1 MRKLLLILLVGI
13 LAVTAGMIVVK
24 GIETDNFSI
33 DSYMTIA
40 EANNELDDLINQEL
54 LYMYAKDNKIDQ
66 DEQFRNEMNQASS
79 LKETSYKNKKNQLDS
94 AYKQLV
100 SERESYEELL
110 NLGVDR
116 NGIPLSKIQEYEIE
130 KIWITLGTYAE
141 EQGID
146 LKLDISVNNS
156 VSKTY
161 DLNFTINGTYT
172 EIEDFIRKVQEDNTL
187 VFKIENFKLVSSGTS
202 TSSGVTDT
210 GSTIMD
216 GIATQSEENQTEE
229 TPVDTTPVEETLT
242 ATFVC
247 KDIKLNIVE
256 NTTTSDSDDNSSTD
270 STEETTSTTTKT
282 TSTKTTST
290 KTTSTTTSSN

>member
-1 MRKLLLILLVGI
+1 M
-13 LAVTAGMIVVK
+13 AVTAGMIVVK

-40 EANNELDDLINQEL
+40 EANNELDDLINQ
-54 LYMYAKDNKIDQ
+54 
-66 DEQFRNEMNQASS
+66 ASS

-100 SERESYEELL
+100 SERESYEEL

-187 VFKIENFKLVSSGTS
+187 VLSPYSENGVSSGTS

-290 KTTSTTTSSN
+290 TTSSN

>member
-40 EANNELDDLINQEL
+40 EANNELDDLI
-54 LYMYAKDNKIDQ
+54 
-66 DEQFRNEMNQASS
+66 NQASS

-216 GIATQSEENQTEE
+216 GVATQSEEKQTEE
-229 TPVDTTPVEETLT
+229 TPGDTTPVEETLT

-290 KTTSTTTSSN
+290 KTTSSN

>member
-40 EANNELDDLINQEL
+40 EANNELDDLI
-54 LYMYAKDNKIDQ
+54 
-66 DEQFRNEMNQASS
+66 NQASS

-187 VFKIENFKLVSSGTS
+187 VFKIENFKLVSSG
-202 TSSGVTDT
+202 VTDT
-210 GSTIMD
+210 RSTIMD
-216 GIATQSEENQTEE
+216 GIATQSEEKQTEE
-229 TPVDTTPVEETLT
+229 TPVDTTPVEESLT

-270 STEETTSTTTKT
+270 STEETTSTSTKKTST
-282 TSTKTTST
+282 TSTST

>member
-1 MRKLLLILLVGI
+1 MEKKI
-13 LAVTAGMIVVK
+13 LAKVGQKEITNLDVQSAIQGLDPYQAQQFQTEEGQKYV
-24 GIETDNFSI
+24 
-33 DSYMTIA
+33 
-40 EANNELDDLINQEL
+40 LDDLI
-54 LYMYAKDNKIDQ
+54 
-66 DEQFRNEMNQASS
+66 NQASS

-290 KTTSTTTSSN
+290 TTSSN

>member
-40 EANNELDDLINQEL
+40 EANNELDDLINH
-54 LYMYAKDNKIDQ
+54 
-66 DEQFRNEMNQASS
+66 
-79 LKETSYKNKKNQLDS
+79 S

-216 GIATQSEENQTEE
+216 GVATQSEEKQTEE

-290 KTTSTTTSSN
+290 KTTSSN

>member
-40 EANNELDDLINQEL
+40 EANNELDDLINQ
-54 LYMYAKDNKIDQ
+54 
-66 DEQFRNEMNQASS
+66 ASS

-116 NGIPLSKIQEYEIE
+116 NGIPLSKIQKYEIE

-146 LKLDISVNNS
+146 LNLDISVNNS

-270 STEETTSTTTKT
+270 STEETTSTTTT
-282 TSTKTTST
+282 TKTTTT

>member
-1 MRKLLLILLVGI
+1 MVFHLV
-13 LAVTAGMIVVK
+13 
-24 GIETDNFSI
+24 
-33 DSYMTIA
+33 
-40 EANNELDDLINQEL
+40 
-54 LYMYAKDNKIDQ
+54 
-66 DEQFRNEMNQASS
+66 
-79 LKETSYKNKKNQLDS
+79 
-94 AYKQLV
+94 
-100 SERESYEELL
+100 
-110 NLGVDR
+110 
-116 NGIPLSKIQEYEIE
+116 KIQEYEIE

-216 GIATQSEENQTEE
+216 GIATQSRRKPNRRNTSRYY
-229 TPVDTTPVEETLT
+229 
-242 ATFVC
+242 AC
-247 KDIKLNIVE
+247 RRNI
-256 NTTTSDSDDNSSTD
+256 NS
-270 STEETTSTTTKT
+270 
-282 TSTKTTST
+282 
-290 KTTSTTTSSN
+290 NICM

>member
-40 EANNELDDLINQEL
+40 EANNELDDLI
-54 LYMYAKDNKIDQ
+54 
-66 DEQFRNEMNQASS
+66 NQASS

-247 KDIKLNIVE
+247 KDIK
-256 NTTTSDSDDNSSTD
+256 
-270 STEETTSTTTKT
+270 
-282 TSTKTTST
+282 
-290 KTTSTTTSSN
+290 

>member
-40 EANNELDDLINQEL
+40 EANNELDDLI
-54 LYMYAKDNKIDQ
+54 
-66 DEQFRNEMNQASS
+66 NQASS

-187 VFKIENFKLVSSGTS
+187 VSSGTS

-282 TSTKTTST
+282 TTT
-290 KTTSTTTSSN
+290 KTTSTTTSSKTTSTTTSSN

>member
-1 MRKLLLILLVGI
+1 M
-13 LAVTAGMIVVK
+13 
-24 GIETDNFSI
+24 
-33 DSYMTIA
+33 
-40 EANNELDDLINQEL
+40 
-54 LYMYAKDNKIDQ
+54 
-66 DEQFRNEMNQASS
+66 
-79 LKETSYKNKKNQLDS
+79 
-94 AYKQLV
+94 
-100 SERESYEELL
+100 
-110 NLGVDR
+110 
-116 NGIPLSKIQEYEIE
+116 
-130 KIWITLGTYAE
+130 
-141 EQGID
+141 
-146 LKLDISVNNS
+146 
-156 VSKTY
+156 
-161 DLNFTINGTYT
+161 NFTINGTYT

-187 VFKIENFKLVSSGTS
+187 VFKIENFKLASDAMKYSLPASAALEGTS

-270 STEETTSTTTKT
+270 STEETTSTTTT
-282 TSTKTTST
+282 TKTTST

>member
-1 MRKLLLILLVGI
+1 MIYHEKIIINIISRYFGSYS
-13 LAVTAGMIVVK
+13 GMIVVK

-40 EANNELDDLINQEL
+40 EANNELDDLI
-54 LYMYAKDNKIDQ
+54 
-66 DEQFRNEMNQASS
+66 NQASS